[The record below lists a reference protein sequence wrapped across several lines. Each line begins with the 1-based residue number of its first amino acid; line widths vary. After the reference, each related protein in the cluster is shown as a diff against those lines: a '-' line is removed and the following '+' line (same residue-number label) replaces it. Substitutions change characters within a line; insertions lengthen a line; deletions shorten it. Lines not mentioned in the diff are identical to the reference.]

1 MNFCHCQ
8 EAISANSLR
17 FLYTFFSLFLCLF
30 FNLLFCL
37 SLSLPLFHSHCV
49 SISAYCIFFR
59 SLFLDAVRFG
69 EYFAYETMMNNNNN
83 ILNITDK
90 SFAVAIVIASLAG
103 PQWLLT
109 EEKIRN
115 PNFNGTINYNNA
127 IDDGMYILKTTKS
140 SLWILC
146 FAQGNFPS
154 RFSPILNV
162 ILRTIQ

>member
-1 MNFCHCQ
+1 MPWNFVIARRPFQ
-8 EAISANSLR
+8 YIFFA
-17 FLYTFFSLFLCLF
+17 FL
-30 FNLLFCL
+30 
-37 SLSLPLFHSHCV
+37 
-49 SISAYCIFFR
+49 CIFFLLSVYTFLPYWISICFSFSFV
-59 SLFLDAVRFG
+59 SLMLFIFLQ
-69 EYFAYETMMNNNNN
+69 TTTS
-83 ILNITDK
+83 LNTTDN

-146 FAQGNFPS
+146 FAQGNFPGFLVYFGCQYAIS
-154 RFSPILNV
+154 FLDVNMLSLY
-162 ILRTIQ
+162 RTIHWN